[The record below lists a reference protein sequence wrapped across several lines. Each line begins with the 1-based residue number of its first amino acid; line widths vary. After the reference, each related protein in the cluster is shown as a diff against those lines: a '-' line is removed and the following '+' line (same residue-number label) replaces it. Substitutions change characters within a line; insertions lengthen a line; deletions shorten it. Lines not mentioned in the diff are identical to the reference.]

1 MPAPLLAGVMGAML
15 PGVGNMFGDIG
26 ENMGLGKGLGGGLGK
41 GGDEKSTMGADTN
54 GPMDTMGNMLG
65 FGSKDKKFDKVSI
78 KNIEIDTAKIGK
90 LIIEDLKDLKLP
102 EEEEKEK
109 LGEETLTSDLP
120 EEKEKLG
127 VGVDEETLTSDLPD
141 NLEKDFSGGLED
153 TLSTPIQDMEGSN
166 AEMSDVLQGKGAFG
180 GGFSEV
186 SANTNDMTSS
196 LEDISS
202 ILGQE
207 DPYSFQYEDE
217 GGGVSGLLKTFMD
230 GMIKGAEVLWGSITD
245 VAKGA
250 WTVITET
257 VTALWTG
264 VTETV
269 GAIWTGIKET
279 AGAVWDGIKEG
290 ASGIWDGIKEGA
302 SGIWEGVKEG
312 FDIVRDTASGI
323 WHEVKDT
330 AFSIWDSVGESA
342 SGAWNTFTGGIA
354 DIASSIFG
362 EEGDTVIQIPM
373 AKDLGGDVMALRDT
387 LYNIYDCLL
396 EIKDIISNVDT
407 TFMPESTLP
416 PTEDLAIVS
425 PTTIV
430 DEKLINIPQQEQED
444 TEKKEILSNQENE
457 HQELSKTVEEN
468 ANLKTLEESRNMNS
482 AADQIRPPQQR
493 GGGGTNPVSGV
504 NTKDTSKSRGM
515 DPSYTK
521 ESPPPVRSS
530 KAMTDEIRSY
540 DMYPKWRTKLG

>member
-1 MPAPLLAGVMGAML
+1 
-15 PGVGNMFGDIG
+15 
-26 ENMGLGKGLGGGLGK
+26 
-41 GGDEKSTMGADTN
+41 
-54 GPMDTMGNMLG
+54 LG

-90 LIIEDLKDLKLP
+90 LIIEDLKLP
-102 EEEEKEK
+102 EPEEEEEKEK

-120 EEKEKLG
+120 
-127 VGVDEETLTSDLPD
+127 D
-141 NLEKDFSGGLED
+141 NLEKDFSDGLEDTTLSTPIQEKDFSGGLED
-153 TLSTPIQDMEGSN
+153 TLSAPIQDMEGSN
-166 AEMSDVLQGKGAFG
+166 AEMSNVLQGKGAFG

-196 LEDISS
+196 LDDISS

-217 GGGVSGLLKTFMD
+217 GGGITGLLKTFMD
-230 GMIKGAEVLWGSITD
+230 GMIKGAEVLWGGITD

-250 WTVITET
+250 WTVIKDVASGIWE
-257 VTALWTG
+257 G
-264 VTETV
+264 VKEAAS
-269 GAIWTGIKET
+269 GIWEGVKEAAGPVWEGIKE
-279 AGAVWDGIKEG
+279 GADGLWEGVKEG
-290 ASGIWDGIKEGA
+290 ASGIWD
-302 SGIWEGVKEG
+302 GVKEG

-330 AFSIWDSVGESA
+330 AFSIWDTVGESA
-342 SGAWNTFTGGIA
+342 SGAWNAFTGGIA

-387 LYNIYDCLL
+387 SYNIYDCLL

-430 DEKLINIPQQEQED
+430 DEKLITIPQQEQED
-444 TEKKEILSNQENE
+444 TEKKEILSDQENE
-457 HQELSKTVEEN
+457 HQELSRTVEEN
-468 ANLKTLEESRNMNS
+468 SNLKTLEESRTTPS
-482 AADQIRPPQQR
+482 PADQILPHQQR

-504 NTKDTSKSRGM
+504 NTKDTSMKRGM
-515 DPSYTK
+515 DPAYTK
-521 ESPPPVRSS
+521 EGPPPVRSS